1 MENFS
6 LSPAV
11 APESRCYVL
20 VVSGT
25 FNPPHRGHVRLGLFA
40 KERLEKLG
48 HEVQAVCFVPVHDN
62 YLLNKQ
68 TVAAK
73 QSSSQGAEVF
83 YPMAQRCEFLRS
95 LLKEAAPEAEAKTC
109 HVLDYEQ
116 QHAELLETSPNYWAR
131 KLPEGYLRTVPT
143 ASLLRH
149 FAQHS
154 PLLAPGKR
162 RLGAVFGVD
171 NLAGMS
177 SWNSPA
183 QLLEQTD
190 LILVAREMQEVMIS
204 ADPKD
209 MFGALKHFCLEERVS
224 VKYKD
229 QELLPA
235 ELGNFE
241 NTKTSGNALL
251 LLLPALKGD
260 DEHLSSTQLRRSM
273 TDLLGTMKLH
283 GCCEELMVSMLH
295 STLESPKALAQN
307 TALAIERG
315 EAVAAEPAPAEP
327 SKRQKLR

>member
-6 LSPAV
+6 LCPAV

-68 TVAAK
+68 TVAGK
-73 QSSSQGAEVF
+73 SSSQGSEVF

-95 LLKEAAPEAEAKTC
+95 LLKDCQPPEAQMC

-204 ADPKD
+204 VDPKE

-295 STLESPKALAQN
+295 STLESPKSLAQN
-307 TALAIERG
+307 TALAIKRG
-315 EAVAAEPAPAEP
+315 EAVEPAEP
-327 SKRQKLR
+327 SKRQKFR

>member
-1 MENFS
+1 
-6 LSPAV
+6 
-11 APESRCYVL
+11 
-20 VVSGT
+20 
-25 FNPPHRGHVRLGLFA
+25 
-40 KERLEKLG
+40 
-48 HEVQAVCFVPVHDN
+48 
-62 YLLNKQ
+62 
-68 TVAAK
+68 
-73 QSSSQGAEVF
+73 
-83 YPMAQRCEFLRS
+83 
-95 LLKEAAPEAEAKTC
+95 
-109 HVLDYEQ
+109 
-116 QHAELLETSPNYWAR
+116 
-131 KLPEGYLRTVPT
+131 
-143 ASLLRH
+143 
-149 FAQHS
+149 
-154 PLLAPGKR
+154 
-162 RLGAVFGVD
+162 
-171 NLAGMS
+171 MS

-241 NTKTSGNALL
+241 NTKTSDNALL

-315 EAVAAEPAPAEP
+315 EAVVGDLRRTFGDQKGHGLNRPTLAAMPQFSMIGPLYLQVYKLTDSRAAAVLAASIGESALTFAPQRRNAQIQYNAVRPAQQHLAITPM
-327 SKRQKLR
+327 RQLSGLGISAKKL